1 MLYIRMYRKSI
12 TSRDVY
18 TLGYLQPSINIP
30 NIVFVDSRLINLVC
44 RYFIMCESERFRKR
58 ISEVKTICKSKVN
71 VLLAGLQVKIWTLGC
86 HIVM

>member
-18 TLGYLQPSINIP
+18 TLDYLQPSINIP

-44 RYFIMCESERFRKR
+44 RYCIMYEFERFRKR
-58 ISEVKTICKSKVN
+58 ISEVRTICKSKVN

>member
-1 MLYIRMYRKSI
+1 MYRKSI

-18 TLGYLQPSINIP
+18 TLGYLRPSINIP

-44 RYFIMCESERFRKR
+44 RYFIMYKFEKFRKR
-58 ISEVKTICKSKVN
+58 ISEVRTICKSKVS